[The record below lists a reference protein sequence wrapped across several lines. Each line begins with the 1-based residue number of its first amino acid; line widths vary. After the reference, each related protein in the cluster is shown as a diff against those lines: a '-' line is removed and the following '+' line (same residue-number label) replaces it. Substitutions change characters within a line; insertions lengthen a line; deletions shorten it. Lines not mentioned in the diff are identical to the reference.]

1 MAMRTRHVFI
11 TLIFGF
17 LFPPTADAEER
28 ARPPKWT
35 DEVQNTFFDD
45 ARTTLEGPRHNY
57 ADASTQTRP
66 LQRAGS
72 EDNSTF
78 PWSHLISPTTLE
90 TEVKRCSTS
99 LDAAVTTPSAFKS
112 VGYKSARRDF
122 SELAVLFA
130 VIAQYDGDVRWKD
143 VAAGT
148 RDQFA
153 RAGFNAKVGTDATYR
168 EAVDRKQ
175 DLGALV
181 RGERPTTPNAT
192 ATFDDWTQIAA
203 RPQLMQRLETA
214 HDERV
219 TKWLTDAA
227 AFRRNRENLRHEA
240 EIVAVLAEVIH
251 REAYEYWDD
260 ETFAEYAAELRNAAT
275 DTAKAAEADNFDQA
289 RDAAVRAT
297 GACTNCHAGYRGYMA
312 THLRSQ
318 SRHEAGLGGIDS
330 LQCRRE
336 RFAMWG
342 AFQCDVA

>member
-1 MAMRTRHVFI
+1 MRARIVVI
-11 TLIFGF
+11 ILIGG
-17 LFPPTADAEER
+17 LRLDPVVAAAER
-28 ARPPKWT
+28 ARPPEWT
-35 DEVQNTFFDD
+35 SDVQDTFFDD
-45 ARTTLEGPRHNY
+45 ARTTLDGPRPNY
-57 ADASTQTRP
+57 EKAATNSQASP

-72 EDNSTF
+72 DNNSTS
-78 PWSHLISPTTLE
+78 PWSQLISPTTLE

-130 VIAQYDGDVRWKD
+130 VVAQYDGDVRWKD
-143 VAAGT
+143 VAAGM

-153 RAGFNAKVGTDATYR
+153 QAGFNVKVGTDATYR

-192 ATFDDWTQIAA
+192 TTFEDWSQVSA
-203 RPQLMQRLETA
+203 RPSLMQRLETA
-214 HDERV
+214 HDEQI

-227 AFRRNRENLRHEA
+227 TFRRNRESIRHEA
-240 EIVAVLAEVIH
+240 EIVALLAEVIH

-260 ETFAEYAAELRNAAT
+260 ETFAEYAAELRDAAT

-289 RDAAVRAT
+289 RDAAARAT
-297 GACTNCHAGYRGYMA
+297 GACTNCHAGYRG
-312 THLRSQ
+312 
-318 SRHEAGLGGIDS
+318 
-330 LQCRRE
+330 
-336 RFAMWG
+336 
-342 AFQCDVA
+342 